1 MGLSQSRPRAERAK
15 GSANRSSVSPSTRAT
30 GRIPWNRDNARGGKS
45 EEATVEGGGNIN
57 SWVFTRRSRPMK
69 ARDAV
74 IERLGIHQRGS
85 GVYHPRRLPQRHRPG
100 VQSGVHDGVS
110 FPPQPPLRSAFL
122 RRAASARR
130 ATRRLGSE
138 RDPGSRGSSS
148 ATNRGRVASET
159 RAATGGMKHGNA
171 GEDGSPAMGPI
182 PKRRRTAEK
191 SVPRSAAAKP
201 KKKDAPAGE
210 DDINSLFW
218 LVEVRARTSRRPLS
232 PPRPTAAIGLVGLAA
247 RVFFFRP
254 EARRAGG
261 GALIARA
268 ARRAP
273 RAVPGSTRARAKPA
287 NAEASETRRVAAR
300 PRAARPARV
309 EDPPASFFGSTPMI
323 GARGQARWARNCP
336 SRAARVAG
344 DSPPRARAI
353 SPETAAGRGLA
364 PSIAPRA
371 RPGPPAV
378 DTRARDPRRA
388 LISTPRSPAPR
399 RGAVAEATRNA

>member
-1 MGLSQSRPRAERAK
+1 MMSPAGRAQTARGSRTGESLRVSGQSRPRGERAK

-138 RDPGSRGSSS
+138 RDPGSRGPSS

-201 KKKDAPAGE
+201 KKKDAPAGD

-254 EARRAGG
+254 EARRARGG
-261 GALIARA
+261 GR
-268 ARRAP
+268 
-273 RAVPGSTRARAKPA
+273 
-287 NAEASETRRVAAR
+287 
-300 PRAARPARV
+300 
-309 EDPPASFFGSTPMI
+309 
-323 GARGQARWARNCP
+323 
-336 SRAARVAG
+336 
-344 DSPPRARAI
+344 
-353 SPETAAGRGLA
+353 
-364 PSIAPRA
+364 
-371 RPGPPAV
+371 
-378 DTRARDPRRA
+378 
-388 LISTPRSPAPR
+388 
-399 RGAVAEATRNA
+399 